1 MATLD
6 ISKIKGLRILVI
18 EDDTVSRIFLR
29 ELLTPT
35 QAQIDYAKS
44 GYEATQYMAKNS
56 PPDIILLDLRLPDV
70 DGVELAQKFL
80 ADNPKLTIIAQ
91 TAYSHLDE
99 KQEALDAGC
108 DAFISKPIE
117 KNELFSIIMS
127 VIGKNKES
135 SQ

>member
-1 MATLD
+1 MATPD
-6 ISKIKGLRILVI
+6 ISKIEGLRILVV

-70 DGVELAQKFL
+70 DGVELAHKIL

-91 TAYSHLDE
+91 TAYVSVG
-99 KQEALDAGC
+99 QEERCKNVGIKTFLA
-108 DAFISKPIE
+108 KPLKKVQLIE
-117 KNELFSIIMS
+117 LLSQFA
-127 VIGKNKES
+127 KEHIK
-135 SQ
+135 

>member
-1 MATLD
+1 MATPD
-6 ISKIKGLRILVI
+6 ISKIEGLRILVV

-91 TAYSHLDE
+91 TAYVSVG
-99 KQEALDAGC
+99 QEERCKNVGIKTFLA
-108 DAFISKPIE
+108 KPLKKVQLIE
-117 KNELFSIIMS
+117 LLSQFA
-127 VIGKNKES
+127 KEHIK
-135 SQ
+135 

>member
-44 GYEATQYMAKNS
+44 GYEATQYMAKNL

-91 TAYSHLDE
+91 TAYVLVG
-99 KQEALDAGC
+99 QEERCKNAGIKTFL
-108 DAFISKPIE
+108 AKPLKKTQLIE
-117 KNELFSIIMS
+117 LLSQFA
-127 VIGKNKES
+127 KEHIK
-135 SQ
+135 

>member
-70 DGVELAQKFL
+70 DGVELAQKF
-80 ADNPKLTIIAQ
+80 
-91 TAYSHLDE
+91 
-99 KQEALDAGC
+99 
-108 DAFISKPIE
+108 
-117 KNELFSIIMS
+117 
-127 VIGKNKES
+127 
-135 SQ
+135 

>member
-1 MATLD
+1 MDTPD
-6 ISKIKGLRILVI
+6 ISKIEGLRILVI

-44 GYEATQYMAKNS
+44 GYEATQYMAKNT

-80 ADNPKLTIIAQ
+80 ANNPNLTIIAQ
-91 TAYSHLDE
+91 TAYVSVG
-99 KQEALDAGC
+99 QEERCKNAGIKTFL
-108 DAFISKPIE
+108 AKPLKKAQLIE
-117 KNELFSIIMS
+117 LLSQFA
-127 VIGKNKES
+127 KEHIK
-135 SQ
+135 

>member
-1 MATLD
+1 MVTPD
-6 ISKIKGLRILVI
+6 ISKIEGLRILVV

-91 TAYSHLDE
+91 TAYVSVG
-99 KQEALDAGC
+99 QEERCKNVGIKTFLA
-108 DAFISKPIE
+108 KPLKKVQLIE
-117 KNELFSIIMS
+117 LLSQFA
-127 VIGKNKES
+127 KEHIK
-135 SQ
+135 